1 MIVTQQYGN
10 EVTSNPPDEQL
21 VFSIADLSRWL
32 CVSKRHV
39 YRRLKTGEIASV
51 KLGRRRLI
59 PRLAVLNWLAG
70 KTVK

>member
-1 MIVTQQYGN
+1 MIVTRQYGN
-10 EVTSNPPDEQL
+10 EVTCNAPDEQL
-21 VFSIADLSRWL
+21 VFSISDLSRWL

-59 PRLAVLNWLAG
+59 PRLAVMNWLAG
-70 KTVK
+70 HKL

>member
-1 MIVTQQYGN
+1 MSVTWPYGN
-10 EVTSNPPDEQL
+10 GVASQLPDEQL
-21 VFSIADLSRWL
+21 VYSIADLSRWL

-59 PRLAVLNWLAG
+59 PRLAVMNWLAG
-70 KTVK
+70 HKL